1 MTTKLETKLASEGGP
16 KAVTTLGPYPS
27 KLGREEL
34 WELVDLWE
42 LSPENKQRIKEM
54 IEHDPHVEGP
64 HLFRY
69 YNPKP
74 SRVAAAEDAMRE
86 LIGTKYCLAVN
97 SCTSALIASYRA
109 LGIGAGDEVIVPAY
123 TFFASAA
130 GVVAADGIP
139 VIAEVD
145 DSLTLDPEAVE
156 RALTHRTKAIVV
168 VHMRGAAG
176 QMDALLDLAKRKGL
190 PLVEDVAQA
199 GGGSFQGKRL
209 GSLGTMGCFSFD
221 HYKVMSSGEGGFI
234 TTDDEWLFTRAQ
246 SWHDTAACWRPDRFA
261 RERREGELFAGEN
274 YRMSELQGAV
284 AIAQIRKT
292 DCMLAGYRRA
302 RDLILGGID
311 KFPGLSFRRLT
322 DSAGD
327 TAICLIMFLPNAE
340 VTRRAIEELHAE
352 GVPAGGVYDSKVRDW
367 HIYTYWDH
375 IIEKKSVAA
384 DGLPWSAVPAA
395 ELPKYSRDMC
405 PRTLDLLGR
414 SVHIE
419 INHNYREEDCHAI
432 AGGINKVLHRLL
444 A

>member
-1 MTTKLETKLASEGGP
+1 MKTKSEEMLASEGGP
-16 KAVTTLGPYPS
+16 KAVPQLGPFPS

-34 WELVDLWE
+34 WELIDMWE
-42 LSPENKQRIKEM
+42 FSPSNKERIKE
-54 IEHDPHVEGP
+54 ILDHDSNIEGP

-74 SRVAAAEDAMRE
+74 SRVAAAEEAMRE

-130 GVVAADGIP
+130 GVVACNGIP

-145 DSLTLDPEAVE
+145 DSLTLDPEAAE
-156 RALTHRTKAIVV
+156 RSMTRRTKAIVV

-209 GSLGTMGCFSFD
+209 GSIGAAGCFSFD
-221 HYKVMSSGEGGFI
+221 HYKIMSSGEGGFV
-234 TTDDEWLFTRAQ
+234 TTDDEWLYTRAQ

-284 AIAQIRKT
+284 AVAQIRKT
-292 DCMLAGYRRA
+292 DYMLARYRRG
-302 RDLILGGID
+302 RDLILAGID
-311 KFPGLSFRRLT
+311 EHPGLSFRRLT

-327 TAICLIMFLPNAE
+327 TAICLIMFLPNAD
-340 VTRRAIEELHAE
+340 VTRRAIQELHAE

-375 IIEKKSVAA
+375 VIEKKSVAA
-384 DGLPWSAVPAA
+384 DRLPWSAVPAE
-395 ELPKYSRDMC
+395 ELPHYSRAMC

-419 INHNYREEDCHAI
+419 INPHYTEEDCQAI

>member
-1 MTTKLETKLASEGGP
+1 MEAKPQKLLATEGGP
-16 KAVTTLGPYPS
+16 KAVAKLGPFPS

-34 WELVDLWE
+34 WELIDLWE
-42 LSPENKQRIKEM
+42 LSPGNKQRIKEI
-54 IEHDPHVEGP
+54 IEHDVNVEGP

-74 SRVAAAEDAMRE
+74 SRVAAAEEAMRK
-86 LIGTKYCLAVN
+86 LIGSKYCLAVN

-145 DSLTLDPEAVE
+145 DSLTLDPEAAE
-156 RALTHRTKAIVV
+156 RALTRRTKAIVV
-168 VHMRGAAG
+168 VHMRGAAA

-209 GSLGTMGCFSFD
+209 GSLGAAGCFSFD
-221 HYKVMSSGEGGFI
+221 HYKVMSSGEGGFV
-234 TTDDEWLFTRAQ
+234 TTDDEWLYTRAQ
-246 SWHDTAACWRPDRFA
+246 SWHDTAACWRPDRYA

-284 AIAQIRKT
+284 AIAQIRKA
-292 DCMLAGYRRA
+292 DDMLAGYRRG
-302 RDLILGGID
+302 RDRILAGIE

-322 DSAGD
+322 DPAGD
-327 TAICLIMFLPNAE
+327 TAICLIMFLPTAD
-340 VTRRAIEELHAE
+340 VTQRAIEALHAE

-367 HIYTYWDH
+367 HIYAYWDH

-384 DGLPWSAVPAA
+384 DGLPWSAVPAGD
-395 ELPKYSRDMC
+395 LPEYSRDMC
-405 PRTLDLLGR
+405 PRTLNLLGR

-419 INHNYREEDCHAI
+419 INHNYSNGDGDAI
-432 AGGINKVLHRLL
+432 TLGINKVLHRLL
-444 A
+444 R